1 MTKRKILSTI
11 LVIAM
16 IVTLIP
22 AIASAQITEVK
33 LPPSYF
39 ELLSNWKI
47 SPSSPGHS
55 VLTDL
60 GLDDDADIIEPDY
73 DTSDW
78 IDAVAPSTVLGN
90 LIDAGVYDDF
100 FMDRNGTTDEWFN
113 RQFTAIPA
121 SDFQGPSGS
130 LITGNARWWYSTD
143 VEIPASEAGKKVT
156 LSIGGMSY
164 EGDLYVNGE
173 RVYNTYTNITEKEQ
187 LWNAPIWSPG
197 AAGWTYNTP
206 VNITNTGNAW
216 SQQWGSQDIEAYQD
230 LIVGSFRRFDV
241 DVTDYIVPG
250 KVNNIKFKILR
261 PQSQQDL
268 TYHWVDWHPRPVDSM
283 MGLTGEVWISTSGTV
298 RLNNP
303 AVATKVSEDL
313 SLASLNLYC
322 DATNLTDANVA
333 GTARAV
339 VKDPQGNTVADVS
352 KAVTIPSGKY
362 NQEIAFSYND
372 FDALKLSDP
381 QLWWLFTMNNQA
393 KQALYTVDW
402 SFAVGSAVSDSLTHR
417 AGLRQ
422 IDCDI
427 NISSIAA
434 RNANTVAANHGANM
448 MQVYVNHQ
456 PVVLRGGGYCPTD
469 LFLRHNDWQNQGVV
483 DNCQYAGFN
492 MFRDEGKFFDNNLL
506 DLCDEAGIFV
516 MTGWCCCDR
525 HQSPNAWSK
534 CERFLGYEEQYAQ
547 IKNLRQHACGGLWY
561 NGSDQP
567 ASYSQSSCS
576 NSWMVEEMYHAIEA
590 DARWYEIGLTATSGC
605 LDRSYLLGN
614 INSGHHMDSS
624 YNNNSPVYMFSPAGA
639 QSGGEG
645 PFGFISE
652 GLGGAALPSIEV
664 IKKIVPAAN
673 LYPYNNNSNY
683 TVWNLHNSNGGT
695 FGTHQAIVTMA
706 ENTYGASP
714 TLESYLAKM
723 DAMAFDQYRAQYE
736 SWNYY
741 KYTQKTGLVN
751 WMLNFARP
759 GMYWQLFDWYMN
771 PIAATYG
778 AAKAN
783 EPVHIMYNL
792 YDHDISVINST
803 LDAYPGLTAT
813 ASIYSLDGKLINDP
827 LVAKLDVAPD
837 GASDVVPYGTMSL
850 TQRRNGLA
858 LDDNGNYVPFTYK
871 YGGKIEESYGV
882 NTLWGYDDIEA
893 SLNEAVSDVYFIRL
907 ELTDSTGEFVSINTY
922 AVAHRCDITT
932 TTTWNTGQGFQEA
945 DFTSLN
951 SLPAV
956 DLKCVQTGSATANG
970 IVTQTVEVTNNSD
983 TIAHNVKL
991 SAYTDN
997 ARTDLIGAVQY
1008 TDNIF
1013 VLLPGEART
1022 IEVTHRTVNL
1032 AGNAVITASCY
1043 NNDITVG
1050 EKPTRIKNLYTG
1062 VDIGGSRSL
1071 SKNRTVTGSGGG
1083 TPGNVTA
1090 VAAAQETNAINGK
1103 TFIDSNI
1110 SSIYTPTYNNGSAWF
1125 YIDLGASKA
1134 FDQIMARWNGGS
1146 TTSNNVRG
1154 RPDIVTI
1161 SGSNN
1166 ASGPW
1171 TELAKVD
1178 NTGSSSIMNNIV
1190 LDKTATYRYVRA
1202 DLSGGI
1208 GAYNISAFD
1217 VYAFNNYVN
1226 VSVSGDGVVTSG
1238 GKTIDKST
1246 YANRKVLSVA
1256 PDGSVELTF
1265 APDALSPMVR
1275 VLADG
1280 VDVSDQLVDKGDTK
1294 ALALSGLSGDV
1305 DLDVYFG
1312 IQAFLT
1318 TGNVTYIND
1327 DAEYTLSLMNAKD
1340 VLAVEAE
1347 FTIDG
1352 SMLAGKGLVGLNG
1365 FDSMNGVLWLHA
1377 GDNLWKGAVTL
1388 ALPSGNSTGL
1398 TTDAPVDIAKFTYTA
1413 KGYGNAA
1420 MTLTSARVV
1429 FLDGTTKY
1437 IGSKIE
1443 NGTATTI
1450 VARSKYDLNRDGVV
1464 DALDLGIMLLYCG
1477 FDADSPNWGT
1487 MVKVNDAWGNPVT
1500 AKMCDVNAD
1509 GMIDMLDLLDLFIH
1523 YTK

>member
-1 MTKRKILSTI
+1 
-11 LVIAM
+11 M
-16 IVTLIP
+16 IVSLF
-22 AIASAQITEVK
+22 SALAFAQVTEVRQ
-33 LPPSYF
+33 PPSYF
-39 ELLSNWKI
+39 LELPNWKI
-47 SPSSPGHS
+47 SPSAPGHS
-55 VLTDL
+55 VLTNL
-60 GLDDDADIIEPDY
+60 GLDEDADIIKPDY
-73 DTSDW
+73 NTANW

-90 LIDAGVYDDF
+90 LIDAGVYNNF
-100 FMDRNGTTDEWFN
+100 FLDRNGTTDEWFN

-121 SDFQGPSGS
+121 SDFQGPEGS
-130 LITGNARWWYSTD
+130 LITGNARWWYSTNFTLP
-143 VEIPASEAGKKVT
+143 VSETGKKVT

-187 LWNAPIWSPG
+187 LWNGPIWSPG
-197 AAGWTYNTP
+197 AAGWTFNTP
-206 VNITNTGNAW
+206 IDITNTGNAW
-216 SQQWGSQDIEAYQD
+216 SQKWGAQDIEAYQD

-241 DVTDYIVPG
+241 DITKYVKTDG
-250 KVNNIKFKILR
+250 TQNNIKFKILR

-283 MGLTGEVWISTSGTV
+283 MGLTGEVWISTSGNV

-313 SLASLNLYC
+313 GTASLNLYC
-322 DATNLTDANVA
+322 DATNLTGSDVT
-333 GTARAV
+333 GTARAII
-339 VKDPQGNTVADVS
+339 KDPAGVTVANVS
-352 KAVTIPSGKY
+352 KTVTIPAEKY
-362 NQEIAFSYND
+362 NHEIAFSYND
-372 FDALKLSDP
+372 FAELNLANP
-381 QLWWLFTMNNQA
+381 QLWWLFTMNNKK
-393 KQALYTVDW
+393 KQSLYTVDW
-402 SFAVGSAVSDSLTHR
+402 SFTAGSEISDSLTHR

-434 RNANTVAANHGANM
+434 RNSNTVAANHGANM

-469 LFLRHNDWQNQGVV
+469 LFLRHNDWQNQGVI

-547 IKNLRQHACGGLWY
+547 IKNLRQHASGGLWY

-567 ASYSQSSCS
+567 ASYSQSTCS

-605 LDRSYLLGN
+605 LDRSYLLGT

-673 LYPYNNNSNY
+673 LFPYNNNSNY
-683 TVWNLHNSNGGT
+683 AVWNLHNSNGGT
-695 FGTHQAIVTMA
+695 FGTHQAIVTMT
-706 ENTYGASP
+706 ENSYGASP

-778 AAKAN
+778 SAKAN

-803 LDAYPGLTAT
+803 LEAYPGLTAT
-813 ASIYSLDGKLINDP
+813 ASIYNLDGKLINEP
-827 LVAKLDVAPD
+827 LVTKLDVAAD

-858 LDDNGNYVPFTYK
+858 LDDKGDYVPFTYK

-882 NTLWGYDDIEA
+882 NILWGYDDIEA

-907 ELTDSTGEFVSINTY
+907 ELKDGAGEPVSINTY

-951 SLPAV
+951 SLAAV
-956 DLKCVQTGSATANG
+956 DLTCVQTGSATAGG
-970 IVTQTVEVTNNSD
+970 IVTQTVKVTNNSD

-997 ARTDLIGAVQY
+997 TRKDLIGAVQY

-1013 VLLPGEART
+1013 VMLPGETRT
-1022 IEVTHRTVNL
+1022 IEVTHRTVNH
-1032 AGNAVITASCY
+1032 AGDAVIAASCY
-1043 NNDITVG
+1043 NNDITIG
-1050 EKPTRIKNLYTG
+1050 EKPGRIKNLYTG
-1062 VDIGGSRSL
+1062 VDVGGSRSL
-1071 SKNRTVTGSGGG
+1071 SKNKAVTGSGGG

-1090 VAAAQETNAINGK
+1090 VAAAQETNARNGK

-1125 YIDLGASKA
+1125 YIDLGAPKA

-1154 RPDIVTI
+1154 RPDIITI
-1161 SGSNN
+1161 SGSD
-1166 ASGPW
+1166 STEGPW

-1178 NTGSSSIMNNIV
+1178 NTGTSSIMNNIV
-1190 LDKTATYRYVRA
+1190 LDKTATFRYVRA
-1202 DLSGGI
+1202 DLAGGI
-1208 GAYNISAFD
+1208 GAFNISGFD
-1217 VYAFNNYVN
+1217 VYAFNNYVD
-1226 VSVSGDGVVTSG
+1226 VSVVGDGAVSCG
-1238 GKTIDKST
+1238 GKTIDAAA
-1246 YANRKVLSVA
+1246 YANQR
-1256 PDGSVELTF
+1256 
-1265 APDALSPMVR
+1265 
-1275 VLADG
+1275 
-1280 VDVSDQLVDKGDTK
+1280 
-1294 ALALSGLSGDV
+1294 
-1305 DLDVYFG
+1305 
-1312 IQAFLT
+1312 
-1318 TGNVTYIND
+1318 
-1327 DAEYTLSLMNAKD
+1327 
-1340 VLAVEAE
+1340 VLAVEPDGSIELTFVAADNVPVRAVLDGVDIAGQIVENAGVRTLTIANLDGDADLEITFGLQVYVSAAE
-1347 FTIDG
+1347 ESNIDKNVELDLSVANAQNLLTLEAEVVIDG
-1352 SMLAGKGLVGLNG
+1352 NMLTSVGVFPRSGFTTMGDIAWSFIGDGLWKGTVTLAYDAGDDSGFTSYAKASIATFEFAPRATGDTELTLSNVRASGLVGN
-1365 FDSMNGVLWLHA
+1365 M
-1377 GDNLWKGAVTL
+1377 
-1388 ALPSGNSTGL
+1388 
-1398 TTDAPVDIAKFTYTA
+1398 
-1413 KGYGNAA
+1413 
-1420 MTLTSARVV
+1420 
-1429 FLDGTTKY
+1429 TKY
-1437 IGSKIE
+1437 LVTMIEEGSS
-1443 NGTATTI
+1443 ATNI
-1450 VARSKYDLNRDGVV
+1450 DKRDFSKYDLNRDGKV

-1477 FDADSPNWGT
+1477 FKAQDPEWDAL
-1487 MVKVNDAWGNPVT
+1487 VKVNDSKAKPVT
-1500 AKMCDVNAD
+1500 AKMCDVNGD
-1509 GMIDMLDLLDLFIH
+1509 GVIDMLDLIDLFIN